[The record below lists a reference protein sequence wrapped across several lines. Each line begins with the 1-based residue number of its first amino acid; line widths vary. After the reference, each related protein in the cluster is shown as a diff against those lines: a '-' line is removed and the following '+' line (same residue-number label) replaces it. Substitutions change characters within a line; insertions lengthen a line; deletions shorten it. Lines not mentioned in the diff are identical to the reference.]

1 MRKKVQ
7 KSVCIFGAYF
17 MLEQVNRL
25 QTEIG
30 NAIEAKD
37 IEAIHQ
43 MRVAS
48 RRLRNALNYFKNCLP
63 QKFAKEWQ
71 NEIRKITHTLGA
83 ARDLDIQIACLNELD
98 DDSLEDKIRPGYKRL
113 LLRLTQR
120 REKAQKKVIK
130 NLIDLQENDLLT
142 KMRQFLEALTAN
154 TDGIYLFT
162 PSLYE
167 KAFSAINE
175 NLEAFLSYQSDI
187 YDPEN
192 MEKLHAMRIAG
203 KQLRYTLE
211 LFAPI
216 YKQALLPHIQ
226 AMKEIQDLLGEIHDA
241 DVWLGWLPKF
251 IEQEKAL
258 IDDYFGNT
266 GPLRRLLPGFK
277 HFTENRTNH
286 RRQQYNL
293 FLSTWE
299 SLLSEKAWQSLREII
314 QAPISVEDA
323 VIHLA
328 ADEES
333 TPEYLPQAEETIE
346 PLPDTTEPTTPSE
359 SNP

>member
-7 KSVCIFGAYF
+7 KSVCIFGANF
-17 MLEQVNRL
+17 MVEQVNSL

-30 NAIEAKD
+30 GAIEAND

-63 QKFAKEWQ
+63 QKYSNAWQ

-98 DDSLEDKIRPGYKRL
+98 DDTLEDKIRPGYKRL

-120 REKAQKKVIK
+120 REKAQKKVVK
-130 NLIDLQENDLLT
+130 NLINLMENDLLT
-142 KMRQFLEALTAN
+142 KMHQFLEALTAN

-175 NLEAFLSYQSDI
+175 NLDTFLSYQSDI
-187 YDPEN
+187 YNPEN
-192 MEKLHAMRIAG
+192 IEELHAMRIAG
-203 KQLRYTLE
+203 KHLRYTLE

-226 AMKEIQDLLGEIHDA
+226 AMKDIQDLLGEIHDA

-251 IEQEKAL
+251 IEGEKAL

-277 HFTENRTNH
+277 HFIENR
-286 RRQQYNL
+286 
-293 FLSTWE
+293 
-299 SLLSEKAWQSLREII
+299 
-314 QAPISVEDA
+314 
-323 VIHLA
+323 
-328 ADEES
+328 
-333 TPEYLPQAEETIE
+333 
-346 PLPDTTEPTTPSE
+346 
-359 SNP
+359 